1 MKRKKII
8 GLIIALV
15 VIAAV
20 FFGIYKANKP
30 TTMVGS
36 KEYTVTVVDDK
47 GNKKTYE
54 ASTDKKYLGAALK
67 ELDKNSDEFSIK
79 GTKSE
84 YGTYITTVN
93 GLKADYNKDKAYWS
107 IYVNG
112 KYGQNGVDSQTVKK
126 NDKFRLV
133 YEKGN

>member
-8 GLIIALV
+8 GFILALV
-15 VIAAV
+15 VVAAI
-20 FFGIYKANKP
+20 FFGIYQANQP

-36 KEYTVTVVDDK
+36 KEYTVTVVDDQGK
-47 GNKKTYE
+47 KKTYE

-93 GLKADYNKDKAYWS
+93 GLKADYSFSIDK
-107 IYVNG
+107 VE
-112 KYGQNGVDSQTVKK
+112 K
-126 NDKFRLV
+126 LV
-133 YEKGN
+133 VSFVPY